1 MLMGAKASQFLESQV
16 TSMTLLLLLPKR
28 LYMGVGAG
36 CKQGKGMGGLP
47 ACENMPSLEV
57 LSIF

>member
-16 TSMTLLLLLPKR
+16 TSMTLLLLLPEG

-47 ACENMPSLEV
+47 A
-57 LSIF
+57 